1 MPDADQ
7 LDARQ
12 GGPPGSQD
20 GRPERQ
26 DPLPGRG
33 DGPAVA
39 PPGPAGGQPGP
50 RTFEVTSRGRALA
63 TVVVVSYVA
72 GVLLGYQLLMILAG
86 AGILALAVGVGFVTW
101 RPKVALTRDFR
112 PRSVTAGRA
121 VTAVMQVTNQSRLPS
136 PPLRVT
142 DRLGTTDVDMAV
154 RVLPV
159 GGTALL
165 RYPLPTERRGRIALG
180 PLRVTRSDPFD
191 LLRRRQPGGG
201 IDALW
206 VHPRTWPLSP
216 LPSGVIVDL
225 EGPVSESAAEGS
237 LTFSSLREYVVGDDR
252 RQIHWRSSARAGKLL
267 VRRNVDANEPYATVV
282 LDTRPAAWVS
292 DDAFESAVEMA
303 ASAVSVLAT
312 SGHPVDLRLLGRR
325 AGDPKWEGASSH
337 ADRLAAVEMEPAATA
352 HGLFALMEAGREG
365 GSLVVVTGRIDTS
378 VEARISRQTRR
389 YAPVVLCCIDPAQPP
404 RWRRRSGIDIVV
416 GPTAPAVAEAW
427 NQLFSS

>member
-1 MPDADQ
+1 
-7 LDARQ
+7 
-12 GGPPGSQD
+12 
-20 GRPERQ
+20 
-26 DPLPGRG
+26 
-33 DGPAVA
+33 
-39 PPGPAGGQPGP
+39 
-50 RTFEVTSRGRALA
+50 
-63 TVVVVSYVA
+63 
-72 GVLLGYQLLMILAG
+72 
-86 AGILALAVGVGFVTW
+86 
-101 RPKVALTRDFR
+101 
-112 PRSVTAGRA
+112 
-121 VTAVMQVTNQSRLPS
+121 VMQVTNQSRFPS

-142 DRLGTTDVDMAV
+142 DRLGSTDVEMAV
-154 RVLPV
+154 RVLSV

-165 RYPLPTERRGRIALG
+165 RYPLPTERRGRISLG

-201 IDALW
+201 LDALW

-225 EGPVSESAAEGS
+225 EGPVSEQAAEGS
-237 LTFSSLREYVVGDDR
+237 LTFASLREYVVGDDR

-282 LDTRPAAWVS
+282 LDTRPSAWIG
-292 DDAFESAVEMA
+292 DAFESAVEVA
-303 ASAVSVLAT
+303 ASAVSVLAGN
-312 SGHPVDLRLLGRR
+312 GHPVDLRLLGRR
-325 AGDPKWEGASSH
+325 ATDPKWEGASSH
-337 ADRLAAVEMEPAATA
+337 ADRLAAVEVEPAATV

-389 YAPVVLCCIDPAQPP
+389 YAPVVLCCVDPAQPP

-427 NQLFSS
+427 NQLFSK